1 MGSRDM
7 RDARAALDPGDGL
20 TLLTTGLGPWTDRVW
35 ITGNVI
41 GLGLALV
48 AAFLAPRHGLAFA
61 YLAVM
66 LRLALYTLAAA
77 RPAGEY
83 FDRMVRL
90 GLIAGFFAIFADYV
104 LVRVLPS
111 GQLVYLTRD
120 AVLLESP
127 VYMPFAWACII
138 VEFGY
143 VPVRLHARLRGTP
156 RGAWLVALPGGV
168 TAGIGIAI
176 YEYLAFRA
184 GWWKYEPAAMMIG
197 AHCAAYIP
205 VGESLMF
212 MVMLPF
218 LASLGR
224 TAIAPRRWALLG
236 GIGFAAII
244 LASYLVAYLML
255 EGAP

>member
-1 MGSRDM
+1 MGASHM
-7 RDARAALDPGDGL
+7 RDARATLDPDEGL

-35 ITGNVI
+35 LTGNVI
-41 GLGLALV
+41 GLGLAFI

-66 LRLALYTLAAA
+66 LRLALYARAAT

-83 FDRMVRL
+83 FDRMLGL

-127 VYMPFAWACII
+127 LYMPFAWACII

-143 VPVRLHARLRGTP
+143 GPVRLHARLRGTP
-156 RGAWLVALPGGV
+156 RGAWLAALSGGV
-168 TAGIGIAI
+168 AAGIAI
-176 YEYLAFRA
+176 TVYEYLAFRA
-184 GWWKYEPAAMMIG
+184 GWWKYEPAAVMIG
-197 AHCAAYIP
+197 PYCAAYISL
-205 VGESLMF
+205 GESLMF
-212 MVMLPF
+212 MVILPF

-224 TAIAPRRWALLG
+224 TALAPRSWAVRG

-244 LASYLVAYLML
+244 VASYLVAYLML